1 MNAWLFDLD
10 DTLLNYSGSV
20 ERCWD
25 EACAAHCGPAGIDLE
40 QFAKALA
47 RTRRWFWSDPARHR
61 RERINMPL
69 AWQHIA
75 EFALKD
81 MGVSNDGLAIHLSRE
96 YAIRRRESLD
106 LFPESLKTLDRLRAL
121 GMPLGLVTNGD
132 AAQQRDKIERFDLA
146 RHFDVIVIEGE
157 FGVGKPDAA
166 VYRHALAA
174 IGVKPSEATM
184 VGDHLEFD
192 VDGAQRFGLTG
203 IWIDRQGTGLGNSAV
218 RPHRIVSSLSELVDT
233 PAPGGFNPKIG

>member
-1 MNAWLFDLD
+1 MKAWLFDLD

-25 EACAAHCGPAGIDLE
+25 EACAAHCGPGME
-40 QFAKALA
+40 VKQFVEALA

-61 RERINMPL
+61 RERVNMPL

-81 MGVSNDGLAIHLSRE
+81 VGVSIDGFAINLARE
-96 YAIRRRESLD
+96 YAVRRRESLN
-106 LFPESLKTLDRLRAL
+106 LFPESLATLERLRAS
-121 GMPLGLVTNGD
+121 GAPLGLVTNGD
-132 AAQQRDKIERFDLA
+132 TAQQRDKIERFDLA

-174 IGVKPSEATM
+174 IGAKPSEATM

-203 IWIDRQGTGLGNSAV
+203 VWVDRQGAGLGNSAV
-218 RPHRIVSSLSELVDT
+218 RPHRIVGSLSELVDT
-233 PAPGGFNPKIG
+233 PAPGGFNPQVI